1 MPPEI
6 NMKLMHTQGEILLA
20 AADSDIIDR
29 ELREGILHLKVYPDF
44 YGDTKVSEETF
55 VSSMTLC
62 TIANLV
68 GKKVVEIAIRE
79 DFIDPQNVIYIE
91 GVPHAQFAR
100 MDDD

>member
-1 MPPEI
+1 MSPEI
-6 NMKLMHTQGEILLA
+6 NMKMIHAQGEILLA
-20 AADSDIIDR
+20 AADSELIDR

-44 YGDTKVSEETF
+44 YGDTRVSEETF
-55 VSSMTLC
+55 VSSLSLC

-79 DFIDPQNVIYIE
+79 EYVDPGNVIFIE
-91 GVPHAQFAR
+91 GVPHAQYAK